1 MLKFMR
7 NKVVG
12 VRTKHP
18 DTLLVHGVLEDDLYG
33 LELHIE
39 FSLPDLIIQKI
50 NGHWNYYTTPECPRA
65 LPHVELAQGWGAHE
79 EDFVQKAQKIV
90 GRKGCR
96 HFANLLVECAD
107 SARHAAQVLDGATSI
122 RITPVDTP
130 TPTDQLPKAQPA
142 PGAKKVNG
150 PPPRSEKLEP
160 VPFNGRPLVI
170 DIHAHTSPASPCSD
184 ALVDDLIQQAKDIGL
199 DGICLTD
206 HNYVW
211 SEADLKALRQK
222 HDFLVLGGNEITTDR
237 GDVLVFG
244 YYEDI
249 KNVITLADLRE
260 RVLNAGGYMVL
271 AHPFRGF
278 LVVDVNKVG
287 LSAEK
292 AAQRD
297 VFGYVDAMEVHNGKL
312 TPSEND
318 FSHDVAGIVKLP
330 QTGGSDAHKPDEVGV
345 FATRF
350 FADIENET
358 DLVRALHSG
367 RFEPVAFLQNN
378 SADTQE

>member
-18 DTLLVHGVLEDDLYG
+18 NTLLVHGVLEDDLYG

-39 FSLPDLIIQKI
+39 FSLPDLVIQKI
-50 NGHWNYYTTPECPRA
+50 YGHWNHYTTPECPRA
-65 LPHVELAQGWGAHE
+65 EAQVELALGWGALD
-79 EDFVQKAQKIV
+79 EDFVQKAQKVV
-90 GRKGCR
+90 GRQGCR
-96 HFANLLVECAD
+96 HYANLLVECAD
-107 SARHAAQVLDGATSI
+107 TARHAARVLDGATSI
-122 RITPVDTP
+122 RLKPVDTP
-130 TPTDQLPKAQPA
+130 ALTGKDDE
-142 PGAKKVNG
+142 
-150 PPPRSEKLEP
+150 PPPSVQESKVDKSPPRQAPELA
-160 VPFNGRPLVI
+160 PFNGRPLVI

-184 ALVDDLIQQAKDIGL
+184 ALVDELIQQAKDIGL

-206 HNYVW
+206 HNYLW
-211 SEADLKALRQK
+211 SEAELEALRQK
-222 HDFLVLGGNEITTDR
+222 HNFLVLGGNEITTDR

-244 YYEDI
+244 FYEDI
-249 KNVITLADLRE
+249 KNVITLADLHE
-260 RVLNAGGYMVL
+260 RVKSAGGYMVL

-278 LVVDVNKVG
+278 LVVDVNSVG

-312 TPSEND
+312 TASENA
-318 FSHDVAGIVKLP
+318 FSIDVANIVKLP

-367 RFEPVAFLQNN
+367 RFEPVAFLEN
-378 SADTQE
+378 STAAMKE